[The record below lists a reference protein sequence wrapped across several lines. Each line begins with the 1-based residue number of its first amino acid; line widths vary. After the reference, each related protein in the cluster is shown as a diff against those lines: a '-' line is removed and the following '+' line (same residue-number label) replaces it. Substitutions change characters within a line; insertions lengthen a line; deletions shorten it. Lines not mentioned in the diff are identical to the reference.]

1 MRTCMRRLPQRL
13 GGGPVWA
20 AARQN
25 GGGFFGNLKENLKKE
40 VEKNKDLQEALKGLR
55 EDETLKKAREA
66 ATAATAG
73 FQRAAEQAGSSA
85 SSAAEQAGAKASE
98 AAEQA
103 AKLAAEAKA
112 KAEASAAEAGFQR
125 ASQEAGSSASSA

>member
-73 FQRAAEQAGSSA
+73 FQRAAEQA
-85 SSAAEQAGAKASE
+85 
-98 AAEQA
+98 

-125 ASQEAGSSASSA
+125 ASQEE